1 MNVCIEFNLR
11 WMTGSNTNSRDPVI
25 GHRIRT
31 CILWI
36 IQRNAIVK
44 RRQFTAY
51 SIESQTPDV
60 LHFSLTE
67 KKSLVI
73 LWCTYHGIKIFLL
86 RKYCKTS
93 GVCVLIDHLKCQ
105 ITFKISILIKQIEFD
120 WTFQM
125 KCRKKQKYEK
135 IIN

>member
-1 MNVCIEFNLR
+1 MNACIEFNLR

-93 GVCVLIDHLKCQ
+93 GVCVLIDNLKCQ
-105 ITFKISILIKQIEFD
+105 ITFKISILIKQIESD
-120 WTFQM
+120 WTFQT
-125 KCRKKQKYEK
+125 KYRKKKYEK